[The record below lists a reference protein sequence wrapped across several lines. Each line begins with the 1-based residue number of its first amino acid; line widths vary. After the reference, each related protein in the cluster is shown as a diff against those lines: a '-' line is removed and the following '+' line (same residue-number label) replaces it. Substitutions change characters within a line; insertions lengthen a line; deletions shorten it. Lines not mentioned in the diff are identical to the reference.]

1 MYNTRSEKSV
11 KKRDKKCS
19 ERASMVQIMWV
30 TGKVTN
36 KSGVYSE
43 CFGKPQGVYALAL
56 HS

>member
-43 CFGKPQGVYALAL
+43 CFGKPQGVYALAS